1 MVIKT
6 RSFPRAALI
15 GNPSDGYYGKT
26 IAFPFD
32 NFTARVSLYESPGI
46 KIIPSK
52 YDSSVFE
59 SMEKLSEHVRLY
71 GYYGGIRLIKAAI
84 KRFFEYF
91 SAREEQ
97 LKKNFTLQ
105 YESDIPFRLGL
116 AGSSAIITASIKAML
131 QYYELELSLHELA
144 NLVLSVEQE
153 ELGIAAGLQDRVVQ
167 AYECPV
173 YMDFN
178 KYLMRKQG
186 YGRYMIL
193 RKDIFP
199 GHLYIAYR
207 KDLSEGSEVVHYS
220 LRERYNLGQQE
231 VLEAIKT
238 WTDLTDQVKDLLEK
252 GQFDGLPELLNLNF
266 DIRRQVMDISP
277 QNLEMI
283 QVARDVGASAK
294 FTGSGGAII
303 GTYEDEA
310 MFDAL
315 RIRMDQLNI
324 EVIKP
329 NIVSSSTKGS

>member
-6 RSFPRAALI
+6 RSFPRAALV

-32 NFTARVSLYESPGI
+32 NFTAQVSLYESPEV

-52 YDSSVFE
+52 YDSAVFE
-59 SMEKLSEHVRLY
+59 SIDGLSQHVRLY
-71 GYYGGIRLIKAAI
+71 GYYGGLRLIKAAI
-84 KRFFEYF
+84 KRFHEYF
-91 SAREEQ
+91 SARDVQ
-97 LKKNFTLQ
+97 LNKNFTVQ
-105 YESDIPFRLGL
+105 YESNIPFRLGL
-116 AGSSAIITASIKAML
+116 AGSSAIITALMKAMM
-131 QYYELELSLHELA
+131 QYYGLDMPGHELA
-144 NLVLSVEQE
+144 NLVLSVEQM
-153 ELGIAAGLQDRVVQ
+153 ELGIPAGLQDRVVQ

-199 GHLYIAYR
+199 PNFYIAYR
-207 KDLSEGSEVVHYS
+207 KDLSEGSELIHYS
-220 LRERYNLGQQE
+220 LREKYNLGQE
-231 VLEAIKT
+231 DVLEAVKI
-238 WTDLTDQVKDLLEK
+238 WTDLTDEVREILEK
-252 GQFDGLPELLNLNF
+252 GLFDELPELLNRNF
-266 DIRRQVMDISP
+266 DVRKQVMDISP
-277 QNLEMI
+277 ENLEMI
-283 QVARDVGASAK
+283 RVARDTGASAK

-303 GTYEDEA
+303 GTYRDET
-310 MFDAL
+310 MFDEL

-329 NIVSSSTKGS
+329 NIVSSTSMGI